1 MHRTAVVLVIL
12 ALVFVPGCKQKDQP
26 AESATIGNATDRAAD
41 GTSGTGAPQSP
52 ATGSAAAAQ
61 QLGTVAPS
69 AASTAVAITGTA
81 DVHASKTETTSTI
94 SGPDG
99 TSTVAVATPS
109 QTTTAVKPKK
119 P

>member
-1 MHRTAVVLVIL
+1 MHRIAVVFLIL
-12 ALVFVPGCKQKDQP
+12 ALVLVPGCKQKDQP
-26 AESATIGNATDRAAD
+26 AESATTGNATDRAAD

-52 ATGSAAAAQ
+52 AAGSTAAAE
-61 QLGTVAPS
+61 QLGTIAPS
-69 AASTAVAITGTA
+69 AASTAPAITGTA

-99 TSTVAVATPS
+99 TSTIAVATPAK
-109 QTTTAVKPKK
+109 TTTAVQPKK

>member
-1 MHRTAVVLVIL
+1 MHRIAIVLVIL
-12 ALVFVPGCKQKDQP
+12 ALLLVPSCKQKDQP
-26 AESATIGNATDRAAD
+26 AESATTGNATDRAAD
-41 GTSGTGAPQSP
+41 GTSGTGAPLSP
-52 ATGSAAAAQ
+52 AAGSTAAAE

-69 AASTAVAITGTA
+69 SASTGVAITGTA

-99 TSTVAVATPS
+99 TSTIAVATPA

>member
-1 MHRTAVVLVIL
+1 MHRIAIVLVIL
-12 ALVFVPGCKQKDQP
+12 ALVLVPGCKQKDQP
-26 AESATIGNATDRAAD
+26 AESATTGNATDRAAD

-52 ATGSAAAAQ
+52 AAGSTAAAE

-94 SGPDG
+94 TGPDG
-99 TSTVAVATPS
+99 TSTIAVATPAK
-109 QTTTAVKPKK
+109 TTTAVTPKK